1 MHRAS
6 EIVVVHFRKYYG
18 FDIDI
23 QVKYLFNLK
32 EIKERS
38 IEFCKTFFFQYF
50 QAFAYSFVGKKKQTK
65 NYPLCL
71 IYYILK
77 YTFAWNLKNVWVV
90 I

>member
-23 QVKYLFNLK
+23 QVKYLFNLT

-50 QAFAYSFVGKKKQTK
+50 QAFAYIFVGKKNKPK
-65 NYPLCL
+65 IIHYVS
-71 IYYILK
+71 YITFKSIFWHETLK
-77 YTFAWNLKNVWVV
+77 MYGW
-90 I
+90 

>member
-1 MHRAS
+1 MCDCVVHRAS

-50 QAFAYSFVGKKKQTK
+50 QAFAYSFVGNK
-65 NYPLCL
+65 NKPK
-71 IYYILK
+71 IVHYIS
-77 YTFAWNLKNVWVV
+77 YITFKSILWHET
-90 I
+90 